1 MREHEYA
8 LLLALR
14 RRLPHRIDTTSLPSA
29 EVIRELVKAGYLE
42 AIDASSMGGMAYLDP
57 KITIAGRDYLDQQL
71 TKSSD
76 RETKM
81 RGVRNDGSKSEL
93 RYPVTQLWTDIE
105 SAYGTSKKTF
115 GKKIFFVNDRFKRR
129 IIFRDT
135 EHAFSLAESGFN
147 KPAVILAGGV
157 VEELLR
163 YYLEFRNFAAESD
176 TLDGYIK
183 ACEKYNLLKGAIYRL
198 ADSVRQFRNIVHLQ
212 KESSRK
218 HTISKATAKAAVA
231 SIFMIANDFER

>member
-8 LLLALR
+8 LLLAVR
-14 RRLPHRIDTTSLPSA
+14 RELPNKIDATSHPSA
-29 EVIRELVKAGYLE
+29 EVIHALIAAGYIE
-42 AIDASSMGGMAYLDP
+42 AIDASSMDGPAYLDP
-57 KITIAGRDYLDQQL
+57 KITIAGRDYLYRQL
-71 TKSSD
+71 TDSWD
-76 RETKM
+76 RETEM
-81 RGVRNDGSKSEL
+81 REVRNRASKSEF
-93 RYPVTQLWTDIE
+93 RYPGTQLWTDIE
-105 SAYGTSKKTF
+105 GAYGISKKTF
-115 GKKIFFVNDRFKRR
+115 GKEIFFVSDRFKRR
-129 IIFRDT
+129 VIFRDV
-135 EHAFSLAESGFN
+135 EQAFSLAESGFN

-157 VEELLR
+157 IEELLR
-163 YYLEFRNFAAESD
+163 CYLAFRNFAVESD

-231 SIFMIANDFER
+231 SIFTIANDFER